1 MSEAEV
7 LQKLNEIF
15 SDLFDLPDLQL
26 NYQMSAEDID
36 EWDSANH
43 VMLVVEIE
51 RQFKVKFHTAEVEE
65 MKNVGDLVRMI
76 VKKLESTALVR

>member
-1 MSEAEV
+1 MTEAEI

-15 SDLFDLPDLQL
+15 RDLFDLPDLEL
-26 NYQMSAEDID
+26 SPEMSAADID
-36 EWDSANH
+36 EWDSVNH

-65 MKNVGDLVRMI
+65 MKNVGDLMNLI
-76 VKKLESTALVR
+76 VEKLKAK

>member
-1 MSEAEV
+1 MSETEV
-7 LQKLNEIF
+7 LQKLNDIF
-15 SDLFDLPDLQL
+15 RDLFELPELEL
-26 NYQMSAEDID
+26 NPDMSAADID
-36 EWDSANH
+36 EWDSVNH

-76 VKKLESTALVR
+76 VDKLKARA

>member
-1 MSEAEV
+1 MTEAEI

-15 SDLFDLPDLQL
+15 RDLFDLPDLEL
-26 NYQMSAEDID
+26 SPEMSAADID
-36 EWDSANH
+36 EWDSVNH

-65 MKNVGDLVRMI
+65 MKNVGDLVNLI
-76 VKKLESTALVR
+76 VEKLKAK